1 MPYEHVRPVDLV
13 AMSPTAAAA
22 STGLRPERIQ
32 AAVRA
37 GEIRAVRIG
46 CKTRIQAAFQW
57 GLAPHSDHYARDC
70 IARRTTVMRPKYP
83 PER

>member
-1 MPYEHVRPVDLV
+1 MPYEHVRPVDVV

-37 GEIRAVRIG
+37 GEIRAVRVG
-46 CKTRIQAAFQW
+46 TKTRI
-57 GLAPHSDHYARDC
+57 LASDL
-70 IARRTTVMRPKYP
+70 
-83 PER
+83 ERWLLSHAPASRCVES

>member
-1 MPYEHVRPVDLV
+1 MPYEHVRPVDVV

-46 CKTRIQAAFQW
+46 CKN
-57 GLAPHSDHYARDC
+57 PHRSGVPVGSC
-70 IARRTTVMRPKYP
+70 TSQ
-83 PER
+83 